1 MWKQRFKRSP
11 NGFTLIETMVIVA
24 IIGMLAGLGVPALSQ
39 YVQRQRVVGAR
50 NTLIADIQYAR
61 SLAIARRA
69 TYRIDFGATQYQIIE
84 NGPENVVKTATAPD
98 GVTYAAGANPNF
110 YPWGLTDPVNIV
122 VGNPRK
128 SSNVNLLPNGTVSHD

>member
-39 YVQRQRVVGAR
+39 YVQRQRVVGAT

-69 TYRIDFGATQYQIIE
+69 A
-84 NGPENVVKTATAPD
+84 
-98 GVTYAAGANPNF
+98 
-110 YPWGLTDPVNIV
+110 
-122 VGNPRK
+122 
-128 SSNVNLLPNGTVSHD
+128 